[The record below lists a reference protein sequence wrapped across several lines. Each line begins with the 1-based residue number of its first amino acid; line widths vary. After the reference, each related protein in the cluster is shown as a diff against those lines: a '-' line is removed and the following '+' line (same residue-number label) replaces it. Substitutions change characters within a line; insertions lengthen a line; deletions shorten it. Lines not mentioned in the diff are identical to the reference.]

1 VESFGQILNNFKA
14 SYFSGALLIDEGGL
28 QRELMSFF
36 GRDLW
41 DGEAL
46 LDCMQRFDA
55 TPEMFFHRLTQIL
68 PEHFGLEEIFF
79 LRFHHMIGTDEFRLT
94 KALNLSHVPVPHGLG
109 LDEHY
114 CRRWPAMRLL
124 KEIDRRRVEWPSGR
138 PRVYAQRSRFLNENA
153 SFFVIAM
160 ARPLALSEDTNSCV
174 SLGFLLN
181 DAFRKRVRFWND
193 PGVPQMDV
201 NLTCERCGLEPE
213 ECRDRAAPPTLFRG
227 EELRKRQ
234 SEALAE
240 LLGATRSSTGTRP
253 DRSTERARPAG
264 RDGDAMPT

>member
-1 VESFGQILNNFKA
+1 
-14 SYFSGALLIDEGGL
+14 
-28 QRELMSFF
+28 
-36 GRDLW
+36 
-41 DGEAL
+41 
-46 LDCMQRFDA
+46 
-55 TPEMFFHRLTQIL
+55 
-68 PEHFGLEEIFF
+68 
-79 LRFHHMIGTDEFRLT
+79 
-94 KALNLSHVPVPHGLG
+94 
-109 LDEHY
+109 
-114 CRRWPAMRLL
+114 
-124 KEIDRRRVEWPSGR
+124 
-138 PRVYAQRSRFLNENA
+138 
-153 SFFVIAM
+153 M